1 MPIKERF
8 LVYVELQRNANSM
21 RMSYGSDDPR
31 TVDAYQKANQVKR
44 EVADAIEDLEYR
56 MESLEK

>member
-1 MPIKERF
+1 MALKEKF
-8 LVYVELQRNANSM
+8 LIYVEMQRGANVT
-21 RMSYGSDDPR
+21 RDAHGPDDPL

-44 EVADAIEDLEYR
+44 EVLSAIEDLEYR